1 MNQVVNLHTFDFL
14 WLKVTHTSLSR
25 DRRGVIASVLV
36 FFFFFFF
43 SICPQSIFSKLENY
57 GFYTGQ
63 LFVKV
68 VYFGHRRKSWDRKIK
83 WRLSVSCPTENT
95 VPMIKQ
101 RKEAAVR
108 SSAPNRIRALYR
120 NSHELRLF
128 ILFYQSAYMSYFR
141 KNKTVIYRR
150 ESICILSVLIKS

>member
-36 FFFFFFF
+36 FFLSFFF
-43 SICPQSIFSKLENY
+43 SYLSLVNFQQARKLWILHRAALCESGLFCPPEKELGLKNQ
-57 GFYTGQ
+57 
-63 LFVKV
+63 VAP
-68 VYFGHRRKSWDRKIK
+68 
-83 WRLSVSCPTENT
+83 VSCPTENT
-95 VPMIKQ
+95 VPIIKQ